1 MRRLAVAA
9 GLLAPAAVL
18 LFFTLRPEADATV
31 RDSLGHFYVVT
42 FTTFAAAV
50 ISLLLVTALGA
61 AAEARHLLA
70 AAAFVVMGALFASHG
85 AATPGAIIAGFHPAV
100 TWSAWLTLAG
110 GGLLF
115 ALAGLQRPGPPVRP
129 RALRA
134 IIAASAGAVLLYL
147 AIAVLAPGL
156 LDAIDSQ
163 AAPAHRYAIFAV
175 TVVLWLAAAAGFARS
190 WRATRSPVDASL
202 AFVAFWLAQAGASLH
217 LFEVWQ
223 LSWWLYHALLLIG
236 FLVTA
241 GVLLREYERARQFR
255 LVHYYL
261 AIATV
266 VTALLALTA
275 SHLYAESTYRQALGD
290 LETTTRAL
298 AAELSA
304 SVARQLPADATASQV
319 YARYGASLD
328 GLPLGE
334 LALFS
339 TGGFQ
344 VYPSGEDDYT
354 VESVGGPAFAAALA
368 GEPQVRVFAPDDA
381 PPGYAP
387 AGSAHVVQT
396 LVAFRGAT
404 GAPGGVAIFTR
415 AAPELDRAILA
426 ARQTGL
432 VLSALTMGLLFAALL
447 TVVLRADRLIG
458 ARNAELA
465 AAYHDLRA
473 AEAMRDDLTH
483 MVVHDLRNPLTA
495 IAASL
500 DLMGHAAAANRPDLR
515 AQFVANARGA
525 VTRMTELLED
535 ILAVGKI
542 EVGELS
548 PQLSR
553 VALEPLLA
561 ERLRSFRPQAE
572 VQHKRLELVCTPQLV
587 ARLDPALIGR
597 VVDNLV
603 GNALKYTGDGGRIEV
618 SALAEPGGV
627 SLRVRDNGDGVPDEY
642 KQAIFGKYV
651 QVPDDRS
658 VRKGT
663 GLGLTFC
670 QLAIEA
676 HGGRIWVED
685 APGGGSD
692 FRFWLPLG
700 DDGAAGDGAAGDGAS
715 GASASDA

>member
-1 MRRLAVAA
+1 
-9 GLLAPAAVL
+9 
-18 LFFTLRPEADATV
+18 
-31 RDSLGHFYVVT
+31 
-42 FTTFAAAV
+42 
-50 ISLLLVTALGA
+50 
-61 AAEARHLLA
+61 
-70 AAAFVVMGALFASHG
+70 
-85 AATPGAIIAGFHPAV
+85 
-100 TWSAWLTLAG
+100 
-110 GGLLF
+110 
-115 ALAGLQRPGPPVRP
+115 
-129 RALRA
+129 
-134 IIAASAGAVLLYL
+134 
-147 AIAVLAPGL
+147 
-156 LDAIDSQ
+156 
-163 AAPAHRYAIFAV
+163 
-175 TVVLWLAAAAGFARS
+175 
-190 WRATRSPVDASL
+190 
-202 AFVAFWLAQAGASLH
+202 
-217 LFEVWQ
+217 
-223 LSWWLYHALLLIG
+223 
-236 FLVTA
+236 
-241 GVLLREYERARQFR
+241 
-255 LVHYYL
+255 
-261 AIATV
+261 
-266 VTALLALTA
+266 
-275 SHLYAESTYRQALGD
+275 
-290 LETTTRAL
+290 
-298 AAELSA
+298 
-304 SVARQLPADATASQV
+304 
-319 YARYGASLD
+319 
-328 GLPLGE
+328 
-334 LALFS
+334 
-339 TGGFQ
+339 
-344 VYPSGEDDYT
+344 
-354 VESVGGPAFAAALA
+354 
-368 GEPQVRVFAPDDA
+368 
-381 PPGYAP
+381 
-387 AGSAHVVQT
+387 
-396 LVAFRGAT
+396 
-404 GAPGGVAIFTR
+404 
-415 AAPELDRAILA
+415 
-426 ARQTGL
+426 
-432 VLSALTMGLLFAALL
+432 
-447 TVVLRADRLIG
+447 
-458 ARNAELA
+458 
-465 AAYHDLRA
+465 
-473 AEAMRDDLTH
+473 

-700 DDGAAGDGAAGDGAS
+700 DDGAAGDGAS
-715 GASASDA
+715 GASASEA